1 MKQTPDSTLTHSRP
15 EFSTALSTPLPGGAA
30 IFVAGTPAFQPLLF
44 SEGRLRVGR
53 GVASDSVPGRLAV
66 NDDRVSREHLAIEW
80 LGSGRWR
87 VEDLGSR
94 NGTRVDGQPLKGA
107 REVAA
112 APVLTL
118 GNSLLWLLGDG
129 RHFVRQAVEVR
140 DEHVLG
146 PALQATW
153 ESIRRIAKVSE
164 TLHLVGESGTGKELA
179 ARHFHACAART
190 GPFVAVNC
198 AGIPEGIAER
208 LFFGARKGAFSGA
221 DRDAEGYL
229 QAADGGTLF
238 LDEIGELEPQVQAK
252 LLRVLETREVLPLG
266 ANRSV
271 EVHFKLCSA
280 THRVLRDEVAAGDFR
295 EDLYFRLGRPVVT
308 LAPLRDRLEEL
319 PWMLTRAI
327 GPVQVSLV
335 EACLLRAWPG
345 NVRELQIEARSAL
358 AAAAGGKVGAEH
370 LADDAGRRLE
380 PSTPHKL
387 PAPGDAQIREALTA
401 HAGNVSAAARALK
414 LHRTQLRRW
423 LAAQEL
429 PKGSQA

>member
-1 MKQTPDSTLTHSRP
+1 MKKQTPDSTLTHSRP
-15 EFSTALSTPLPGGAA
+15 DLAAALGPPSPGGAA

-44 SEGRLRVGR
+44 AEGQLRVGR
-53 GVASDSVPGRLAV
+53 GVASDSAPGRLSID
-66 NDDRVSREHLAIEW
+66 DDRVSREHVAVEW
-80 LGSGRWR
+80 LGMGRWK

-94 NGTRVDGQPLKGA
+94 NGTRVDGQSLKGT
-107 REVAA
+107 REFHGT
-112 APVLTL
+112 PVITV
-118 GNSLLWLLGDG
+118 GNSLVWLLNDG
-129 RHFVRQAVEVR
+129 RAFARQAVEVR
-140 DEHVLG
+140 DEHVRG
-146 PALQATW
+146 PTLQATW
-153 ESIRRIAKVSE
+153 DSIRRIAEVSE
-164 TLHLVGESGTGKELA
+164 TLHLLGESGTGKELA

-190 GPFVAVNC
+190 GPFIAVNC

-266 ANRSV
+266 ANRGV

-280 THRVLRDEVAAGDFR
+280 THRELREEVASGDFR

-308 LAPLRDRLEEL
+308 LAPLRERLEEI
-319 PWMLTRAI
+319 PWMITRAI

-335 EACLLRAWPG
+335 EACVLRAWPG

-358 AAAAGGKVGAEH
+358 AAAAGGKIGGEH
-370 LADDAGRRLE
+370 LAADAGRRLE
-380 PSTPHKL
+380 PASARNQ
-387 PAPGDAQIREALTA
+387 PAPDDAQIREALVT

-423 LAAQEL
+423 IAANEP
-429 PKGSQA
+429 PKA

>member
-1 MKQTPDSTLTHSRP
+1 M
-15 EFSTALSTPLPGGAA
+15 
-30 IFVAGTPAFQPLLF
+30 AGTPSFQPLVL

-53 GVASDSVPGRLAV
+53 GLASDSLPGRLSV
-66 NDDRVSREHLAIEW
+66 DDDRVSREHVAIEW
-80 LGSGRWR
+80 LGGDRWS

-107 REVAA
+107 REVSGS
-112 APVLTL
+112 PVITV

-146 PALQATW
+146 PTLQATW
-153 ESIRRIAKVSE
+153 ASIRRIAEVSE
-164 TLHLVGESGTGKELA
+164 TLHLLGESGTGKELA

-208 LFFGARKGAFSGA
+208 LFFGARKGAYSGA
-221 DRDAEGYL
+221 DRDVEGYL

-266 ANRSV
+266 ANHGV
-271 EVHFKLCSA
+271 KVHFKLCSA

-295 EDLYFRLGRPVVT
+295 EDLYFRLGRPVVS
-308 LAPLRDRLEEL
+308 LAPLRERLEEL
-319 PWMLTRAI
+319 PWLLTRTI

-335 EACLLRAWPG
+335 EACALRAWPG

-358 AAAAGGKVGAEH
+358 AAAAGAKVGAEH
-370 LADDAGRRLE
+370 LAADAGRRLE
-380 PSTPHKL
+380 PASGHEQ
-387 PAPGDAQIREALTA
+387 PAHNDAQIREALAA

-414 LHRTQLRRW
+414 MHRTQLRRW

-429 PKGSQA
+429 AKGTSVD